1 MANLSYCG
9 WANHVNRIILS
20 STGVT
25 VGDGAIVSDS
35 LESGG
40 QKKSRLVS
48 SNPPDKFSVTMA
60 FDFSTPVYNNYT
72 ELDLFWLWYK
82 NVHKFGTVP
91 FEFPAILL
99 NSNRQAGDS
108 QEAINHIIN
117 RINNGDTT
125 AKLPDRE
132 FYCITSAVN
141 GSKEGLSQKVT
152 MTWETY
158 ATSTIQV
165 EDEEY
170 TVDDYSV
177 SENGYIH
184 ILLRGDPQPQTL
196 PSSVTWTVQKSTD
209 SGTTWSNIEI
219 KNCAYNSEDNSVY
232 LLYNPLPTGRYLIK
246 IDNKTPKS
254 LVVV

>member
-1 MANLSYCG
+1 MANLTYCG
-9 WANHVNRIILS
+9 WARNVNRIILD
-20 STGVT
+20 STNIT
-25 VGDGAIVSDS
+25 VGDGATVSDS
-35 LESGG
+35 LENGG
-40 QKKSRLVS
+40 LKKSRLQS
-48 SNPPDKFSVTMA
+48 SNPPDRFQVTMA
-60 FDFSTPVYNNYT
+60 FDFSKPVYNGYT
-72 ELDLFWLWYK
+72 ELDLFYQWYK

-91 FEFPAILL
+91 FEFPSILI
-99 NSNRQAGDS
+99 NSNRQTGYS
-108 QEAINHIIN
+108 QEEISFSLDNI
-117 RINNGDTT
+117 
-125 AKLPDRE
+125 PDRE
-132 FYCITSAVN
+132 FYCITSAIE

-184 ILLRGDPQPQTL
+184 ILLTSDPPPQTL
-196 PSSVTWTVQKSTD
+196 PSSATWTVQKSTD

-232 LLYNPLPTGRYLIK
+232 LLYNPLPTGSYLIK